1 MPNFESAEYFCH
13 RNTIQNPTHLVLEYS
28 EYRADRVEIL
38 WWGGWSRHHF
48 SLHYSLC
55 LEISILR
62 HLHTRIRER
71 ILSISLN
78 NRLSRAIRQSP
89 YQSRVLAV
97 TSRCVHRPSIVQLLI
112 WVFICVCLV
121 AFYLSLHYSR
131 ISLRAHPLPFSIS
144 DYCAISLIYFI
155 FNYQIVFLYTIL
167 SLSSPVFHLRSSRSI
182 KKLGL

>member
-1 MPNFESAEYFCH
+1 MVGFVYLLLAYLHATSLLIFYFF
-13 RNTIQNPTHLVLEYS
+13 PMSPSSYP
-28 EYRADRVEIL
+28 L

-62 HLHTRIRER
+62 HLHTRIRES
-71 ILSISLN
+71 ILSISLSS
-78 NRLSRAIRQSP
+78 RLSRAIGQSP

-121 AFYLSLHYSR
+121 AFYLSLYCSR
-131 ISLRAHPLPFSIS
+131 VSLRAHPLPFYIG
-144 DYCAISLIYFI
+144 DHGAISLTYFV
-155 FNYQIVFLYTIL
+155 FDYQIVFLYTA
-167 SLSSPVFHLRSSRSI
+167 LSSSPLVFHLRSSRSL
-182 KKLGL
+182 KKLRS